1 LSADQVIRACMDRG
15 VMLAWH
21 DGRVKVNGKRDAV
34 TSMLEQLKRYKTEI
48 EAHFRPAPIKAK
60 VAQKGELLTHGLNHP
75 EERQVAQ
82 AAPPISI
89 DQIDPFEILASHH
102 KTAVAEKS
110 DRPRNHIDAGWHAMA
125 QAYHRHHFACPTCI
139 SAGQGR
145 GLRCG
150 AGTTLWAAYQQ
161 HFESNS

>member
-1 LSADQVIRACMDRG
+1 MSADQVIRACMDRG

-48 EAHFRPAPIKAK
+48 EAHFRPTPIKAK
-60 VAQKGELLTHGLNHP
+60 VAQKGELLTHGLK
-75 EERQVAQ
+75 Q
-82 AAPPISI
+82 I
-89 DQIDPFEILASHH
+89 DQIDPFEILASTPPTLAPQESLTWH
-102 KTAVAEKS
+102 
-110 DRPRNHIDAGWHAMA
+110 HIDAGWHAMA

-145 GLRCG
+145 GQRCTTG
-150 AGTTLWAAYQQ
+150 ASLWANYQNQ
-161 HFESNS
+161 I